1 MDFLKNVNS
10 IEEQIDKFYKAHFVS
25 AFTLDE
31 YPSTDEILELMK
43 ISSEILYL
51 ADELNSSIEALY
63 DYDQL
68 GKYENDECWNG
79 DYYE

>member
-10 IEEQIDKFYKAHFVS
+10 IEEQIDKFYKAHFES
-25 AFTLDE
+25 ALTLDE

-68 GKYENDECWNG
+68 RKYENDECWNG